1 MNTMLRVPRSRG
13 AFSGVLLV
21 LLGAWGALVPFVGP
35 SFHYAYTPDRN
46 WAYTSGR
53 FWLEILPGV
62 AVVIGGL
69 ILLASSYRPA
79 ALFGGWLAALGGA
92 WFAVGNV
99 LAPAWHGG
107 SVTTGT
113 PVGSTLTRAVE
124 QIGFFTGLGVVI
136 VLFAAMA
143 LGRLSVISVR
153 DARLAE
159 RAAEA
164 AAAEEEAAGAPAA
177 RAPVT
182 TSGSTMAEER
192 STTGPVTAGEPA
204 ATSRFATRR
213 PAADGTTAETG
224 SATPEPAAP
233 DAEPASVTADPA
245 AERVDSTSAT
255 Q

>member
-1 MNTMLRVPRSRG
+1 MTTMLRVPRSRG
-13 AFSGVLLV
+13 ALSGVLLV
-21 LLGAWGALVPFVGP
+21 LLGAWGALVPLVGP

-46 WAYTSGR
+46 WAYTSCR

-107 SVTTGT
+107 SVTAGT

-164 AAAEEEAAGAPAA
+164 AAAEE
-177 RAPVT
+177 
-182 TSGSTMAEER
+182 
-192 STTGPVTAGEPA
+192 TAGEPA
-204 ATSRFATRR
+204 AAREPVTTSGPVTGG
-213 PAADGTTAETG
+213 PVTGGPVTGEPSSTGPVTG
-224 SATPEPAAP
+224 SAGPEPAAP

-245 AERVDSTSAT
+245 AERVDSASAS